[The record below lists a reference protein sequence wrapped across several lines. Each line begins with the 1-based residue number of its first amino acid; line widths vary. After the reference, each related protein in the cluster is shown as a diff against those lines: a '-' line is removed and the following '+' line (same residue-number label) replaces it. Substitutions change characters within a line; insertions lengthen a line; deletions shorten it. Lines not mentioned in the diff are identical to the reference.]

1 MDTEFEG
8 FVPNNDYDHVAF
20 ELIRVISSIE
30 LLAKRDGKLRY
41 AVELAKQALS
51 ELDDAETEHMKEL
64 N

>member
-8 FVPNNDYDHVAF
+8 YTPNNDYDHVAF

-30 LLAKRDGKLRY
+30 LLAKRDSKLKY